1 MIKTFN
7 SKNITHRNITLK
19 TLLVSLTIAT
29 SLPSVAEIIPKEQ
42 VIKDI
47 TYLASDDLKGRAS
60 FSPEIDRAANYIAQR
75 FADIGLKPLKITS
88 SASNLLIPSTI
99 NSPVDSTAQPES
111 FLQTFTVNQI
121 HSKTLNV
128 MLNGKIINSDH
139 LAIATTIDELN
150 WQQGTDNVQTHI
162 VKADDDMREVL
173 TQLNQSGGKHLVI
186 IASQHAKTFTAYQGY
201 FKRGLTKLS
210 LEHRGAIVMVLSDE
224 NKLNTYTVNAS
235 AEITKQSLTNVVAVL
250 PGTEKTNEVVL
261 YSSHYD
267 HLGTTEDGKQIFN
280 GADDDASGT
289 TAILNLAQYYANKGN
304 NKRTL
309 MFSAFTAE
317 EIGGFGSKYFS
328 QQLNP
333 DDVVAMINIEMIGK
347 PSKFGAGTVWM
358 TGMERSNLGALLNE
372 KLVALD
378 REIYQDPYPE
388 QGLFYRSDNATLARL
403 GVPAHSFSST
413 QLDKDQHYH
422 QTSDDISSLDLS
434 SMHKVISS
442 LATATQSL
450 VDGTVTPTRIDKAQ
464 VRAKGKIY

>member
-1 MIKTFN
+1 MMNIFNTKKTTRSHFQ
-7 SKNITHRNITLK
+7 LK
-19 TLLVSLTIAT
+19 ALVAAVAMT
-29 SLPSVAEIIPKEQ
+29 STFSSIAEIIPSEQ

-47 TYLASDDLKGRAS
+47 TYLAGDDLKGRAS
-60 FSPEIDRAANYIAQR
+60 FSPEIEKAADYIAKR
-75 FADIGLKPLKITS
+75 FADIGLKPL
-88 SASNLLIPSTI
+88 ASNK
-99 NSPVDSTAQPES
+99 NGS
-111 FLQTFTVNQI
+111 FLQSFTVHQI
-121 HSKTLNV
+121 KPQALAVSLN
-128 MLNGKIINSDH
+128 NNDISNEN
-139 LAIATTIDELN
+139 LAIASTMAKLS
-150 WQQGTDNVQTHI
+150 WQQGSAQTHVI
-162 VKADDDMREVL
+162 GKDDDMRATL
-173 TQLNQSGGKHLVI
+173 SKLNQSGGQHLVI
-186 IASQHAKTFTAYQGY
+186 INTAHAKLFKGYQGY

-224 NKLNTYTVNAS
+224 ANIEKYSVSAS
-235 AEITKQSLTNVVAVL
+235 AEITKQSLTNVVGVL
-250 PGTEKTNEVVL
+250 PGVENPKEVVL

-267 HLGTTEDGKQIFN
+267 HLGTTPDGKQIYN

-289 TAILNLAQYYANKGN
+289 PPVLNLAQYYQEKGN

-372 KLVALD
+372 KLVALNT
-378 REIYQDPYPE
+378 EIYQDPYPE

-422 QTSDDISSLDLS
+422 QVSDDLASLDLT
-434 SMHKVISS
+434 SMHKVIES

-450 VDGTVTPTRIDKAQ
+450 VDGEVTPTRVDKEK
-464 VRAKGKIY
+464 VRAQGKIY

>member
-1 MIKTFN
+1 MQSFTVHQIKPQA
-7 SKNITHRNITLK
+7 LA
-19 TLLVSLTIAT
+19 VSLNNN
-29 SLPSVAEIIPKEQ
+29 
-42 VIKDI
+42 DI
-47 TYLASDDLKGRAS
+47 
-60 FSPEIDRAANYIAQR
+60 
-75 FADIGLKPLKITS
+75 
-88 SASNLLIPSTI
+88 SNE
-99 NSPVDSTAQPES
+99 N
-111 FLQTFTVNQI
+111 
-121 HSKTLNV
+121 
-128 MLNGKIINSDH
+128 
-139 LAIATTIDELN
+139 LAIASTMAKLS
-150 WQQGTDNVQTHI
+150 WQQGSAQTHVI
-162 VKADDDMREVL
+162 GKDDDMRATL
-173 TQLNQSGGKHLVI
+173 SKLNQSGGQHLVI
-186 IASQHAKTFTAYQGY
+186 INTAHTKLFKGYQGY

-224 NKLNTYTVNAS
+224 ANIEKYSVSAS
-235 AEITKQSLTNVVAVL
+235 AEITEQSLTNVVGVL
-250 PGTEKTNEVVL
+250 PGVESPKEVVL

-267 HLGTTEDGKQIFN
+267 HLGTTPDGKQIYN

-289 TAILNLAQYYANKGN
+289 TAVLNLAQYYQEKGN

-372 KLVALD
+372 KLVALNT
-378 REIYQDPYPE
+378 EIYQDPYPE

-422 QTSDDISSLDLS
+422 QVSDDLASLDLT
-434 SMHKVISS
+434 SMHKVIES

-450 VDGTVTPTRIDKAQ
+450 VDGEVTPTRVDKEK

>member
-1 MIKTFN
+1 MINIFN
-7 SKNITHRNITLK
+7 TKKNTQSRFRLK
-19 TLLVSLTIAT
+19 ALVAAIALVS
-29 SLPSVAEIIPKEQ
+29 SVSSAEIISAKQ

-47 TYLASDDLKGRAS
+47 TYLAGDDLKGRAS
-60 FSPEIDRAANYIAQR
+60 FSPEIDKAANYIAKR
-75 FADIGLKPLKITS
+75 FAEIGLKPLSADKVTNKS
-88 SASNLLIPSTI
+88 SSYLQSFIVSQIQPQALAVSI
-99 NSPVDSTAQPES
+99 NS
-111 FLQTFTVNQI
+111 
-121 HSKTLNV
+121 
-128 MLNGKIINSDH
+128 NSISSEN
-139 LAIATTIDELN
+139 LAIATTMDKLN
-150 WQQGTDNVQTHI
+150 WQQGTAEVH
-162 VKADDDMREVL
+162 VVGKADDMRATL
-173 TQLNQSGGKHLVI
+173 SQLNQSGGQHLVI
-186 IASQHAKTFTAYQGY
+186 INRVHEKLFKSYQGY

-210 LEHRGAIVMVLSDE
+210 LEHHGAIVMVLSDE
-224 NKLNTYTVNAS
+224 SNIENYNVTAS
-235 AEITKQSLTNVVAVL
+235 ASITEQSLTNVVGVL
-250 PGTEKTNEVVL
+250 PGVESPEEIIL

-267 HLGTTEDGKQIFN
+267 HLGTTPDGKQIYN

-289 TAILNLAQYYANKGN
+289 TAVLNLAQYYAKKGH

-358 TGMERSNLGALLNE
+358 SGMERSNLGALLNE
-372 KLVALD
+372 KLVAFGT
-378 REIYQDPYPE
+378 EIYQDPYPE

-422 QTSDDISSLDLS
+422 QVTDDIKSLDLD
-434 SMHKVISS
+434 SMHKVIES

-450 VDGTVTPTRIDKAQ
+450 VDGDVTPTRIDKEK

>member
-1 MIKTFN
+1 MMKIFNTQKTTP
-7 SKNITHRNITLK
+7 SHLQLK
-19 TLLVSLTIAT
+19 ALVAAVAMT
-29 SLPSVAEIIPKEQ
+29 STFSSIAEIIPSEQ

-47 TYLASDDLKGRAS
+47 TYLAGDDLKGRAS
-60 FSPEIDRAANYIAQR
+60 FSPEIEKAADYIAKR
-75 FADIGLKPLKITS
+75 FADIGLKPL
-88 SASNLLIPSTI
+88 ASNK
-99 NSPVDSTAQPES
+99 NGS
-111 FLQTFTVNQI
+111 FLQSFTVQQI
-121 HSKTLNV
+121 KPQALAVSLN
-128 MLNGKIINSDH
+128 NNDISDDN
-139 LAIATTIDELN
+139 LAIASTMAKLS
-150 WQQGTDNVQTHI
+150 WQQGSAQKHVI
-162 VKADDDMREVL
+162 GKDDDMRATL
-173 TQLNQSGGKHLVI
+173 SKLNQSGGQHLVI
-186 IASQHAKTFTAYQGY
+186 INTAHAKLFKGYQGY

-224 NKLNTYTVNAS
+224 ANIEKYSVSAS
-235 AEITKQSLTNVVAVL
+235 AEITEQSLTNVVGVL
-250 PGTEKTNEVVL
+250 PGVESPKEVVL

-267 HLGTTEDGKQIFN
+267 HLGTTPDGKQIYN

-289 TAILNLAQYYANKGN
+289 TAVLNLAQYYQEKGN

-372 KLVALD
+372 KLVAQNT
-378 REIYQDPYPE
+378 EIYQDPYPE

-422 QTSDDISSLDLS
+422 QVSDDLASLDLT
-434 SMHKVISS
+434 SMHKVIES

-450 VDGTVTPTRIDKAQ
+450 VDGEVTPTRVDKEK
-464 VRAKGKIY
+464 VRAQGKIY